1 MPSPELGSVV
11 WPEAIDML
19 PSLTEKIAI
28 IFSNREIR
36 YRTPEERRML
46 SILVIEHFAII
57 RGGAC
62 ILDPTM
68 ATCWKS
74 HQEPITGPSDLH
86 FHHRPGTKKLYHIRD
101 YQHCIRPSVRLR
113 NLETY
118 LCEVL
123 KCDPICW
130 RHHVSYHALKAQGR
144 CQLSKS
150 ILFCRPLKKTIQ
162 SFRHSRR
169 SCR

>member
-68 ATCWKS
+68 ATC
-74 HQEPITGPSDLH
+74 
-86 FHHRPGTKKLYHIRD
+86 
-101 YQHCIRPSVRLR
+101 
-113 NLETY
+113 
-118 LCEVL
+118 
-123 KCDPICW
+123 
-130 RHHVSYHALKAQGR
+130 
-144 CQLSKS
+144 
-150 ILFCRPLKKTIQ
+150 
-162 SFRHSRR
+162 
-169 SCR
+169 